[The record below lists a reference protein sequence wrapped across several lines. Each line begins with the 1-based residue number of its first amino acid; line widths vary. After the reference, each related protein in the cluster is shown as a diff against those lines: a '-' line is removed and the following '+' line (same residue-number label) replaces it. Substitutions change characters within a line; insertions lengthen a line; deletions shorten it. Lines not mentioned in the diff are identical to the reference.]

1 MHFSYVSIWISIFIV
16 YVYKISLLLAWR
28 VLTATAK
35 CERFRDCDILN
46 VVVIDRA
53 GQEKDG

>member
-1 MHFSYVSIWISIFIV
+1 MHFSFVSIWISISIV
-16 YVYKISLLLAWR
+16 YPNAWR